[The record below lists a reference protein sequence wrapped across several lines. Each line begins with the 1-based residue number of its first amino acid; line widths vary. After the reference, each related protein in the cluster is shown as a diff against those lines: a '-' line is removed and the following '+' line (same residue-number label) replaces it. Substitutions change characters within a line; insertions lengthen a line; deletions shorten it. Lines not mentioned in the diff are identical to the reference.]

1 MTAVKQK
8 KMEVLS
14 PTMFTFTEEEMNVNT
29 MLMADDIETS
39 EKLLTDEF
47 LVNLVGEMSESRDL
61 LTIDSNPLKVAATE
75 DFSDLISFDIEGQNF
90 ATLAPA
96 EVQGSWLVSPPTP
109 TRSEMTESLYSP
121 MPSSVS
127 SATSPGYES
136 IDSSYSPMSSPSS
149 LEENI
154 TKVVSPADVFGEQ
167 APPKRK
173 RGRKPKSEK
182 GNYAPPKPKARKRKI
197 YEIDEPLEDKEQ
209 ERKRLNA
216 VNAKRHRDLQKQ
228 AKEVLSEQLETV
240 KVERDSL
247 KREVEALRM
256 KEVELSQQLEVFKK
270 HFGNQAASIATL
282 LSTGHVSF

>member
-182 GNYAPPKPKARKRKI
+182 GIYAPPKPKARKRKI